1 MQYPFLIKM
10 QVPKKQHTHMIQI
23 KHTEKLEVDIYRN
36 KTTIEKLIKLEQIC
50 QECQNTDIAVKNK
63 KQLSTSEAV
72 IQKELLFLNTVTG
85 FL

>member
-36 KTTIEKLIKLEQIC
+36 KTTIEKLIKLE
-50 QECQNTDIAVKNK
+50 
-63 KQLSTSEAV
+63 
-72 IQKELLFLNTVTG
+72 
-85 FL
+85 